1 MVSLD
6 QLLAINLVA
15 DGLVLAAL
23 VRLRSDRFSLRIP
36 LAALVGAAWATLAV
50 LPGLRELGGLVQELS
65 AGLLMVWLVR
75 GRQGWR
81 RLLQDL
87 LLLLLLAAA
96 LAGLTLLAQGIASSV
111 LGRSPWPAFGVG
123 AVLFWTAVEGAH
135 RWQDSTAPRR
145 EIRPL
150 EVRWQGRRGLLWALV
165 DTGCEATDPLS
176 GLPVVVA
183 ERAALRKLLPRRLY
197 EALGRPALVAS
208 ADVAAAA
215 EGDDR
220 IERSLR
226 LLQLRTVG
234 EAEWLFG
241 LRAQGR
247 VLGGKEQPIVL
258 CLTPRRLSSE
268 GAFAALVGPQ
278 MCRMGEGTGS

>member
-6 QLLAINLVA
+6 QLMAFNLVA

-23 VRLRSDRFSLRIP
+23 VRLRGERPTWRIL
-36 LAALVGAAWATLAV
+36 LAACLGASWATLAV

-65 AGLLMVWLVR
+65 AGVLMAVLVR
-75 GRQGWR
+75 RWRGWR
-81 RLLQDL
+81 TALGDL
-87 LLLLLLAAA
+87 GLLLLLAAA
-96 LAGLTLLAQGIASSV
+96 LAGLTLLGQGLAA
-111 LGRSPWPAFGVG
+111 GAFAGNPWPPFAAG
-123 AVLFWTAVEGAH
+123 AVLFWLAVEGTH
-135 RWQDSTAPRR
+135 RWQQSTAPKRQ
-145 EIRPL
+145 IRPL
-150 EVRWQGRRGLLWALV
+150 EVRWQGRRSLLWALV
-165 DTGCEATDPLS
+165 DTGCEARDPLS
-176 GLPVVVA
+176 GLPVVIA
-183 ERAALRKLLPRRLY
+183 ERAALRRFLPRRLY
-197 EALGRPALVAS
+197 EALARPALTAS

-215 EGDDR
+215 QDDDR

-234 EAEWLFG
+234 DAEWLFG

-247 VLGGKEQPIVL
+247 ILGGQEQPIVL

-278 MCRMGEGTGS
+278 MCRMREGTGS

>member
-6 QLLAINLVA
+6 QLMALNLVA
-15 DGLVLAAL
+15 DGLLLTAL
-23 VRLRSDRFSLRIP
+23 VRLRGERPTWRIP
-36 LAALVGAAWATLAV
+36 LAALLGAAWATLAA
-50 LPGLRELGGLVQELS
+50 LPGLRELSGLVQVLA
-65 AGLLMVWLVR
+65 AGLLMAALVR
-75 GRQGWR
+75 PRRGWR
-81 RLLQDL
+81 PALADLVL
-87 LLLLLLAAA
+87 LLGLAAA
-96 LAGLTLLAQGIASSV
+96 LAGMTLLAQGLLSSL
-111 LGRSPWPAFGVG
+111 LGTSPWPSFGVG
-123 AVLFWTAVEGAH
+123 AALFWLAVEGVR
-135 RWQDSTAPRR
+135 RWQRSTAPRR
-145 EIRPL
+145 QIRPL
-150 EVRWQGRRGLLWALV
+150 EVRWQGRRSLLWALV
-165 DTGCEATDPLS
+165 DTGCEARDPLS

-183 ERAALRKLLPRRLY
+183 ERAALRRFLPRPLY
-197 EALGRPALVAS
+197 EALARPALAAS

-215 EGDDR
+215 QEDDR

-247 VLGGKEQPIVL
+247 ILGGQEQPIVL
-258 CLTPRRLSSE
+258 CLTPRRLSDE

>member
-6 QLLAINLVA
+6 QLMAINLVA
-15 DGLVLAAL
+15 DGLLLAAL
-23 VRLRSDRFSLRIP
+23 VRLRGERLTLRIP
-36 LAALVGAAWATLAV
+36 LAAFLAALWATLAV
-50 LPGLRELGGLVQELS
+50 LPGLRELGGLVQELT
-65 AGLLMVWLVR
+65 AGLLMAILVR
-75 GRQGWR
+75 PQRSWR
-81 RLLQDL
+81 TAGADL
-87 LLLLLLAAA
+87 VLLLLLAAA
-96 LAGLTLLAQGIASSV
+96 LAGLTLLAQGVASD
-111 LGRSPWPAFGVG
+111 LLARSPWPAFAVG
-123 AVLFWTAVEGAH
+123 SALFWLAVEGAH
-135 RWQDSTAPRR
+135 RWQRSTTPRR
-145 EIRPL
+145 QIRPL
-150 EVRWQGRRGLLWALV
+150 EVRWQGRRSLLWALV
-165 DTGCEATDPLS
+165 DTGCEARDPLS

-183 ERAALRKLLPRRLY
+183 ERAALRRFLPHRLY
-197 EALGRPALVAS
+197 EALARPALVAS

-247 VLGGKEQPIVL
+247 ILGGREQPIVL
-258 CLTPRRLSSE
+258 CLTPRRLSEE
-268 GAFAALVGPQ
+268 GAFVALVGPQ